1 MTNQE
6 LVIPIDIA
14 LKRAEDAR
22 EEALFED
29 RVSDF
34 NKYDREAPL
43 LRSAIRRGEQY
54 QVNF

>member
-1 MTNQE
+1 MQE

-34 NKYDREAPL
+34 NKYDREASL